1 MILGLNLNFKKE
13 KMENGCYV
21 ISRDQV
27 NLDLNIVECKNE
39 TVAKQLINENRK
51 RYVDSIHL
59 TLNDLLIVGHL
70 RLISLRVIQ
79 MMIILT

>member
-1 MILGLNLNFKKE
+1 
-13 KMENGCYV
+13 MENGCYV

-51 RYVDSIHL
+51 RYVDNTIKREQILS
-59 TLNDLLIVGHL
+59 
-70 RLISLRVIQ
+70 SL
-79 MMIILT
+79 

>member
-13 KMENGCYV
+13 KMENGFYV

-59 TLNDLLIVGHL
+59 TLNDLEKLNNTIKREQIL
-70 RLISLRVIQ
+70 SSL
-79 MMIILT
+79 